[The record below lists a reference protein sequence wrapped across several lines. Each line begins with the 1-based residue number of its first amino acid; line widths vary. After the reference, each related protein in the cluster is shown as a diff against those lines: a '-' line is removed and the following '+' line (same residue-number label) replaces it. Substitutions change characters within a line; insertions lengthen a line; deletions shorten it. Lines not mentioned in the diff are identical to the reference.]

1 MKDIYKA
8 SKLKSCQGRNFWV
21 GIVYSCVLT
30 KGSLKKKKTAII
42 VTSSLSGGRGIS
54 QNPIIKLIIIG
65 IYITGGGCPNPEFP
79 TITCWK
85 FVEFSTFQVYNFEFK
100 CPYHSGIGAPL

>member
-54 QNPIIKLIIIG
+54 QNP
-65 IYITGGGCPNPEFP
+65 
-79 TITCWK
+79 
-85 FVEFSTFQVYNFEFK
+85 YNK
-100 CPYHSGIGAPL
+100 ANYYRDIHHGRGMPKP